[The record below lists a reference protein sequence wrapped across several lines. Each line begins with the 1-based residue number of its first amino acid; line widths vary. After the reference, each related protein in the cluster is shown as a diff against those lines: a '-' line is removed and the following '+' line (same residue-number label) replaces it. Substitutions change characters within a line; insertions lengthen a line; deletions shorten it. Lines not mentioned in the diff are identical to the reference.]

1 MAEEEKRPSGQEPYV
16 PASPAKRVLAWV
28 GVAYMAL
35 LVLLN
40 LYPFYSGGQY
50 LTGVGPLLVCP
61 GAAGMAALCLLQL
74 RQEAEHPA
82 WKTCALAG
90 LTALCA
96 VVALVALADGIPA
109 LLAGLGVGA

>member
-28 GVAYMAL
+28 GVAYM
-35 LVLLN
+35 
-40 LYPFYSGGQY
+40 
-50 LTGVGPLLVCP
+50 PLLVCP

-74 RQEAEHPA
+74 RQEAERPA